1 MIIMTRRKKIGIA
14 IVAALC
20 GCVLLA
26 PATSSA
32 DDEVL
37 PSANAPAAVEDE
49 GEAVE
54 TTPSAETTPAEGPC
68 SVTLQYYENV
78 GYEDPDVT
86 PGEDGRILLGE
97 RVVSGLH
104 EGDVLDT
111 WDYVVNIPG
120 HFFFDAWPAKLTV
133 SSDPANNVIKLFYFK
148 LWNNQFTVNYYLMEG
163 ADLTADTWAGALAPE
178 GVEFIKL
185 GSETFTDVRYDKLVE
200 GDAYEYEIDGTYVVD
215 AYPSQIRV
223 GLNPDENV
231 INVLYVPDSMRLPD
245 DVPIPDT
252 MAPEPDDAITPDDE
266 TPPSAPPSS
275 SSASGSTGSADGA
288 SPALPPDATLDE
300 DELHELLTDDS
311 DSQDVQND
319 FLGTDVGEGELV
331 ITDEMLANPV
341 DREQAQITVEA
352 YRTGLSQ
359 GSALAATGDE
369 AVGRLAVALAIAV
382 AAAAVSGCA
391 IVLVARRRNNDDKTD
406 S

>member
-1 MIIMTRRKKIGIA
+1 M
-14 IVAALC
+14 AALC